1 MADSDGATG
10 QDEGN
15 MRKKEDE
22 EAEELKAPKR
32 RRTEKRAVFSRQRKV
47 EQGWRRGSKNASDRD
62 GFRID

>member
-1 MADSDGATG
+1 MADSDGAKG

-22 EAEELKAPKR
+22 EAEELRAPKR
-32 RRTEKRAVFSRQRKV
+32 RRTAKRAVFSRQRKV
-47 EQGWRRGSKNASDRD
+47 EQEWRRGSKNASERD